1 MNYRGPLLSLLG
13 DLPTAKPGRS
23 NSMTNI
29 EAAVNADSILIRS
42 ILPFHLIKSPTA
54 IEQYLSASKARRA
67 KHISQ
72 RPSNGISPSRH
83 GYRRMEVLHFQLV
96 IYQSRTHIAYLPITI
111 LLPETAF
118 SPPISISVPVD
129 FPPSPLNV
137 TPRVAT
143 RDVSLNARKVLITHS
158 NSFVDTT

>member
-29 EAAVNADSILIRS
+29 EVAENADSFLIRS
-42 ILPFHLIKSPTA
+42 ILPFHFEEDLDPDKKPNCNRTVTY
-54 IEQYLSASKARRA
+54 QHPKRDA

-72 RPSNGISPSRH
+72 RPSNGISPPSRH
-83 GYRRMEVLHFQLV
+83 GYRMKVLHFQLV
-96 IYQSRTHIAYLPITI
+96 IYQSRTHIAHLPITI
-111 LLPETAF
+111 LLPEAAKGAAF
-118 SPPISISVPVD
+118 PPPISISVPVD
-129 FPPSPLNV
+129 FSPSPLNV

-143 RDVSLNARKVLITHS
+143 TSS
-158 NSFVDTT
+158 